1 MHIMHIQKLKSA
13 LDLIQINN
21 TEMEL
26 NALWQMIYL
35 ISKESK

>member
-1 MHIMHIQKLKSA
+1 MHIMHIQKLKSKA
-13 LDLIQINN
+13 DLIQINN